1 MKKLLIGLSIL
12 TFLLLPGKGVIA
24 NQDDKDIKEK
34 ITLNAKS
41 EKEKNK
47 KAEITKITINDKEFT
62 DKIEEVEFPYEIKI
76 YTNQKVNEKSA
87 LSSSNIKV
95 INGIYEVKNNI
106 EVKED
111 HISLKPIEGLLS
123 DKTYKLEVSE
133 YLSTNENKSKYFLNP
148 FKGKLN
154 FKVSNR
160 SYGDLKLE
168 KALINDDEKKDIIK
182 NKDYK
187 LNSSDKKISLYFNQ
201 PVSLEKFVK
210 SEVESNSQGIYI
222 NKQNESQYSTNS
234 RLTDQVFELI
244 KDGDKYKSKITF
256 TMVGKLTYEESLR
269 EPLEKNSK
277 YTITI
282 EDSIKNANNKS
293 LSENKTLTLNTGD
306 LEAKKWKLEIKDAKF
321 IEPKNDGKEIEIL
334 GGTKVVLE
342 APQKEGYV
350 FTHWSDPHYLEKE
363 FPKLYK
369 EIIEKRNNKKLEF
382 TMPNT
387 DLYIYPEYK
396 KINNKKGWVDLE
408 NSWYYI
414 DNNGNMLKSEW
425 IYDKKYSSWYYLNDN
440 GKMAKSEW
448 IYDKKYSSWYYLNDN
463 GKMAKSEWIYD
474 KKYSSWYYL
483 NDNGKMAKSEW
494 IYDKKYSSWY
504 YLNDNGKMAKSEWI
518 YDKKYASWYYLN
530 DNGKMAKSQWVK
542 HTDNEW
548 YYLLDNG
555 KMAKS
560 MLIDK
565 WKVNSKGIWVR

>member
-34 ITLNAKS
+34 ITLNTKS

-76 YTNQKVNEKSA
+76 YTSKKADEN
-87 LSSSNIKV
+87 SSISTQIKV
-95 INGIYEVKNNI
+95 LSKTYYEVKNDIKVYENY
-106 EVKED
+106 
-111 HISLKPIEGLLS
+111 ISLKPREALLNGQEYRLKIEDFLKS
-123 DKTYKLEVSE
+123 VEKRTE
-133 YLSTNENKSKYFLNP
+133 YFSNTLKKELK
-148 FKGKLN
+148 FKI
-154 FKVSNR
+154 SNDLKE
-160 SYGDLKLE
+160 DLKLE
-168 KALINDDEKKDIIK
+168 KALINDDYNKDIIK

-187 LNSSDKKISLYFNQ
+187 LTSSDTKISLYFNQ
-201 PVSLEKFVK
+201 PVSLEKFEK
-210 SEVESNSQGIYI
+210 SVVDYNGKGIHI
-222 NKQNESQYSTNS
+222 NKENEKSYLDTA
-234 RLTDQVFELI
+234 RLTDEIFELI
-244 KDGDKYKSKITF
+244 QENGKYKSKITF
-256 TMVGKLTYEESLR
+256 TMVGKLTYEDSLR
-269 EPLEKNSK
+269 EPLAKNSK

-282 EDSIKNANNKS
+282 EDSIKNADKKS

-321 IEPKNDGKEIEIL
+321 IEPKNDGKEIEIV

>member
-24 NQDDKDIKEK
+24 NQDDKDIREK
-34 ITLNAKS
+34 TTLNEKS
-41 EKEKNK
+41 EKENNK
-47 KAEITKITINDKEFT
+47 KAEITKITINGKEFT
-62 DKIEEVEFPYEIKI
+62 DKIDEGEFPYEIKI
-76 YTNQKVNEKSA
+76 YTNKKANEKSH
-87 LSSSNIKV
+87 LSSQIK
-95 INGIYEVKNNI
+95 ILKNGYEVKNNI
-106 EVKED
+106 KVNDD
-111 HISLKPIEGLLS
+111 HIIVKPVEALLNGE
-123 DKTYKLEVSE
+123 KYKLEIGQ
-133 YLSTNENKSKYFLNP
+133 YLTTNENIKEYFLNT
-148 FKGKLN
+148 FKGKLE
-154 FKVSNR
+154 FKAKSK
-160 SYGDLKLE
+160 STEDLKLE
-168 KALINDDEKKDIIK
+168 KALINDNKDIIK
-182 NKDYK
+182 NKNYI
-187 LNSSDKKISLYFNQ
+187 LTNSDKKISLYFNQ
-201 PVSLEKFVK
+201 PVSLERFNK
-210 SEVESNSQGIYI
+210 SDVESNSQGIYMVK
-222 NKQNESQYSTNS
+222 NSEGKSSTDA
-234 RLTDQVFELI
+234 RLTDEKFEI
-244 KDGDKYKSKITF
+244 IEQDGKYKSKITF
-256 TMVGKLTYEESLR
+256 TMVGKLSYVDSLN
-269 EPLEKNSK
+269 EPLAKNSK

-282 EDSIKNANNKS
+282 EDSIKNADNKS

-321 IEPKNDGKEIEIL
+321 IEPKNDGKEIEIV

-494 IYDKKYSSWY
+494 IYDKKHSSWY

>member
-47 KAEITKITINDKEFT
+47 DEAKITRITINGEEFT
-62 DKIEEVEFPYEIKI
+62 DKIKVKFPYEIKI
-76 YTNQKVNEKSA
+76 YTSQKANSSSALLHIKILKNGYQEINNKIEVHDNYICIKPKEALLYGEKYTLKIDEYLKNEKR
-87 LSSSNIKV
+87 
-95 INGIYEVKNNI
+95 
-106 EVKED
+106 
-111 HISLKPIEGLLS
+111 
-123 DKTYKLEVSE
+123 T
-133 YLSTNENKSKYFLNP
+133 KSFLNAEHR
-148 FKGKLN
+148 LN
-154 FKVSNR
+154 FEVF
-160 SYGDLKLE
+160 GEELGELKLE
-168 KALINDDEKKDIIK
+168 KALINDDDNKDIIK

-201 PVSLEKFVK
+201 PVSLEKFIK
-210 SEVESNSQGIYI
+210 SEVGSNSQGIYI
-222 NKQNESQYSTNS
+222 NKENENSYSS
-234 RLTDQVFELI
+234 IARLTDEKFEI
-244 KDGDKYKSKITF
+244 IEQDDKYKSKITF
-256 TMVGKLTYEESLR
+256 TMVGKLTYDDTLR

-277 YTITI
+277 YLITV
-282 EDSIKNANNKS
+282 DNNIKNSSGKGIQ
-293 LSENKTLTLNTGD
+293 KTQLTLNTGD

-321 IEPKNDGKEIEIL
+321 IEPKNDGKEIEIV